1 MNRKLAW
8 GITLGV
14 VALFALF
21 FVYPAWMVVK
31 QAFQATDG
39 NGETMWTMDFI
50 RVVFLNPI
58 YREGLWNAFMM
69 GVVSTGLTLLL
80 AFPLA
85 LVAHRYDFPGKR
97 FLGVLVLAPMILP
110 PFVGAVGIK
119 MMLGVNG
126 AFNALL
132 IDLGVIDAARPF
144 DWLAEGRF
152 AGIVVMNALH
162 LYPILYMNIAAALA
176 NLDPAMEQ
184 AAENLGCPPWKRFCK
199 ITLPLAMP
207 GVFAGSALVFIW
219 SFTELGVPL
228 VFDYARI
235 APVQIFDGIKGLDKN
250 PVPYALTAILL
261 VVAAAVFA
269 LAKLVMGRAPLGTAP
284 RPKGRSD
291 GQKIAGWRGFA
302 YAGFFA
308 GVFLIASIPHIGVVL
323 LSVAERWYGTVLPDE
338 LTMRHYIEALG
349 NGLVVPSIQNSL
361 MYAGT
366 ATIMAVLIGLCVA
379 WVVVRSDLK
388 LRSWLD
394 ALVMMPLAVPGL
406 VMAFG
411 YLALSQE
418 GKPFAFLVG
427 AGGSPFFLL
436 AIAYCIRRLPYVVRA
451 AVAGLQQS
459 NPALEE
465 AAKSLGATPMRMM
478 RRVAIPLIGAN
489 LAAGAILGFAFAML
503 EVSDSLILAQQT
515 QHYPITKAIY
525 ALLSTLGNGTELAAA
540 LGVWAMV
547 FLSVAI
553 MGAAVLG
560 GKRGGLF
567 KVLAEMTVCGG
578 ALANPKTIRKKKA
591 ARP

>member
-1 MNRKLAW
+1 MMNRKLAW
-8 GITLGV
+8 V
-14 VALFALF
+14 VSLTVFAVFAVF
-21 FVYPAWMVVK
+21 FLYPAGMVVK
-31 QAFQATDG
+31 QAFEAKTADD
-39 NGETMWTMDFI
+39 TTVWTLDFI
-50 RVVFLNPI
+50 GAVFSNPI
-58 YREGLWNAFMM
+58 YREGLWNALMM

-85 LVAHRYDFPGKR
+85 LVAHRYDFVGKKG
-97 FLGVLVLAPMILP
+97 LAILILAPMILP

-119 MMLGVNG
+119 QMLGVNG
-126 AFNALL
+126 AFNVLL
-132 IDLGVIDAARPF
+132 IDVGMMNAATPF

-152 AGIVVMNALH
+152 LGIVVMNALH

-184 AAENLGCPPWKRFCK
+184 AAENLGCPPWKRFFK

-207 GVFAGSALVFIW
+207 GVFAGSSLVFIW

-235 APVQIFDGIKGLDKN
+235 APVQIFDGIKGLEKN
-250 PVPYALTAILL
+250 PVPYALTAILM
-261 VVAAAVFA
+261 VIAAVVFA
-269 LAKLVMGRAPLGTAP
+269 AAKLVMGRAPLGTAP

-291 GQKIAGWRGFA
+291 GEKLRGWKSRA
-302 YAGFFA
+302 CAAFFL
-308 GVFLIASIPHIGVVL
+308 GTFLIASVPHAGVVF
-323 LSVAERWYGTVLPDE
+323 LSLAERWYGTVIPDE

-349 NGLVVPSIQNSL
+349 NGLVVPSIRNSL
-361 MYAGT
+361 MYSGT
-366 ATIMAVLIGLCVA
+366 AMLLAVLIGLAVA

-388 LRSWLD
+388 IRGWLD
-394 ALVMMPLAVPGL
+394 ALVMLPLAVPGL

-427 AGGSPFFLL
+427 AGGSPFYLL
-436 AIAYCIRRLPYVVRA
+436 VIAYCIRRLPYVVRA

-478 RRVAIPLIGAN
+478 RRVAIPLIAAN
-489 LAAGAILGFAFAML
+489 VAAGAILGFAFAML

-525 ALLSTLGNGTELAAA
+525 TLLSTLGNGTELAAA

-567 KVLAEMTVCGG
+567 KV
-578 ALANPKTIRKKKA
+578 
-591 ARP
+591 